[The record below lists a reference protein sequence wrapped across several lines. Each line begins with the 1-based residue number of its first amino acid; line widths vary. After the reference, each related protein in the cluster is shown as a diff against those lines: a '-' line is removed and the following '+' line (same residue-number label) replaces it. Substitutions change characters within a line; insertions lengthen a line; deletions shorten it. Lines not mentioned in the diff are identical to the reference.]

1 MKLEFISNTGFYL
14 ESGGVVFGMDPWLTQ
29 GAFEGSWFHYPPL
42 RQTRWSVADCKY
54 IYISHLHPDHCDFHA
69 LRTARPDT
77 RFIVPD
83 YFNRLLERKLKA
95 FGFRQILSM
104 APNSRAELEPGLT
117 VDLFPQFKNNLFHQA
132 AFGNLIDSAICLQ
145 WGGRTILNCNDNYLT
160 EEWARKL
167 KAAYPPIDLL
177 LAPHSASGPYPAS
190 FRNLSRAKKEAE
202 ARRLQTQYV
211 AHWGDMV
218 QILEPR
224 LAVPCAAEY
233 VVVGSLHE
241 KNPYI
246 GLAEAK
252 DAITDLIRRQA
263 GETPVRPVQLDCGS
277 ILDVVTGTLEGLP
290 VRHGTED
297 ERRDF
302 ILRHRDIPF
311 DYQWEDSFSDVDF
324 DALVRS
330 ARASLWKK
338 QQRLGWKRD
347 YNVYLTI
354 DEVPSYAFN
363 FARDGIEQLGEDRDG
378 RREPFLE
385 CFMPRPL
392 LYQILVRRAHWNNA
406 EGGLHI
412 DFFRRP
418 NEYVPE
424 VFTLLSFLQAEPSAG

>member
-1 MKLEFISNTGFYL
+1 MKLEFISNTGCYL
-14 ESGGVVFGMDPWLTQ
+14 EHGGVVFGMDPWLTQ

-42 RQTRWSVADCKY
+42 RRTKWGVADSKY
-54 IYISHLHPDHCDFHA
+54 IYISHLHPDHCDFQA
-69 LRTARPDT
+69 LRSARPDT

-95 FGFRQILSM
+95 FGFGQVVSM
-104 APNSRAELEPGLT
+104 AAGSRAELEPGLT

-145 WGGRTILNCNDNYLT
+145 WDGRTVLNCNDNYLT

-167 KAAYPPIDLL
+167 KAAYRRIDLV

-190 FRNLSRAKKEAE
+190 FRNLSRAEKDAE

-211 AHWGDMV
+211 AHWSDMV

-233 VVVGSLHE
+233 VVVGTLHE

-252 DAITDLIRRQA
+252 DAVADLARRQGGDA
-263 GETPVRPVQLDCGS
+263 PTRPVQLDCGT
-277 ILDVVTGTLEGLP
+277 ILDLATGTLEGLP
-290 VRHGTED
+290 VRNPSEQ

-302 ILRHRDIPF
+302 ILRHREIPF
-311 DYQWEDSFSDVDF
+311 DYQWEDSFSEVDF

-330 ARASLWKK
+330 ARAGLWKK
-338 QQRLGWKRD
+338 QQRLGWKND
-347 YNVYLTI
+347 YNVYFTI
-354 DEVPSYAFN
+354 DEMPRYGFN
-363 FARDGIEQLGEDRDG
+363 FAREGVEMLDGARFE
-378 RREPFLE
+378 RREPYLE
-385 CFMPRPL
+385 CFLPRPL
-392 LYQILVRRAHWNNA
+392 FYQILVRRAHWNNA

-412 DFFRRP
+412 DFFRQP
-418 NEYVPE
+418 NQYVPE
-424 VFTLLSFLQAEPSAG
+424 VFTLLSFLQAE